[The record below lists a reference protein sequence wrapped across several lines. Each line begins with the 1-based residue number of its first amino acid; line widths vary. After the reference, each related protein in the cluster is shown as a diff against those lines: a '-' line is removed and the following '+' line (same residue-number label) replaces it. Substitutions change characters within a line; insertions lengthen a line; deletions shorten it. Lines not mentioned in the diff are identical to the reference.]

1 MEKFNCKIANQM
13 DLVTYLMTLGYEPSK
28 IKNQDYWYLSPL
40 RKEDTP
46 SFKVSQK
53 LNFWYDHAIGK
64 GGNLVDFGI
73 AYFNC
78 SISEFLQILNGNSV
92 SSTLSSSI
100 NNNSRQSSR
109 SIPTSEKDVHLDRIV
124 IVDVRPL
131 ESKLLLGYLEKRGIG
146 KELAK
151 QHCKEVD
158 FSLNGRKQTVIG
170 FENIS
175 GGYELRGEKFK
186 GSSSPKDITFI
197 DTQNKSIAVFEGF
210 FDYLS
215 FLEINKNSDKLQTN
229 FLILNSLSFF
239 NNCRELMDKHQ
250 EVSLYLDRDAAGMK
264 CTQEALQRQATKYV
278 DQSFLYEQKKDL
290 NEWLEQI
297 KSVKGSIGLKA
308 SL

>member
-1 MEKFNCKIANQM
+1 MEKFNCKIANQI
-13 DLVTYLMTLGYEPSK
+13 DLVTYLATLGYDPSK
-28 IKNQDYWYLSPL
+28 VKNQDYWYLSPL

-46 SFKVSQK
+46 SFKVSRK
-53 LNFWYDHAIGK
+53 LNVWYDHAIGK

-73 AYFNC
+73 AYFSC
-78 SISEFLQILNGNSV
+78 PVSEFLQILNGNNV
-92 SSTLSSSI
+92 SSALSSSI
-100 NNNSRQSSR
+100 NINNRQASS
-109 SIPTSEKDVHLDRIV
+109 SIRASEKDVHFDRIV
-124 IVDVRPL
+124 IVNVRGL
-131 ESKLLLGYLEKRGIG
+131 ESKLLLSYLEKRGIG

-170 FENIS
+170 FENVS

-215 FLEINKNSDKLQTN
+215 FVEMNQKSDKLQTN

-239 NNCRELMDKHQ
+239 NKCWELMDKHQ

-264 CTQEALQRQATKYV
+264 YTQEALQRQAVKYV

-290 NEWLEQI
+290 NEWFEQI
-297 KSVKGSIGLKA
+297 KSVKGSIGFRA